1 MRLLLADPRLSS
13 GNCRDKAG
21 NTPVM
26 LALARNQV
34 DSLRELVAHPSVDL
48 DIKDKEGRSLEEKAR
63 WVLKLYIMV

>member
-1 MRLLLADPRLSS
+1 MLS
-13 GNCRDKAG
+13 
-21 NTPVM
+21 
-26 LALARNQV
+26 LARNQV